1 MGDDEQNQYAEKY
14 NIEELKEQRR
24 ILKQGPL
31 GGKHTGMK
39 TKVEALHFVVAQALG
54 ARPVKGGIKGG
65 K

>member
-1 MGDDEQNQYAEKY
+1 MEDKNKISYATLHLIESEWEALRQY
-14 NIEELKEQRR
+14 
-24 ILKQGPL
+24 
-31 GGKHTGMK
+31 TGMK